1 MFTTPDKISSH
12 VLEFCR
18 TIAPEST
25 PVYVPVFPVK
35 SAVLGKA
42 FYFVRE
48 YAEQTQTGRAQTGWT
63 IWEWPDMA
71 LEAEHNCVYDAQDGG
86 SLRELA
92 PYPERRILFL
102 PDDAA
107 TYDLEAFGWP
117 RKSVRS
123 ALRPE
128 SVVHEYLGTLEM
140 RDDFVRA
147 KLPLSNRFGV
157 VPTLARSRSLSASAK
172 MRRASN
178 RRSCT
183 ASNLGS
189 FRQSSAKLRDVTDRV
204 SLITSFRTRGR
215 KQRKQL

>member
-1 MFTTPDKISSH
+1 MFTTPETVSPH

-18 TIAPEST
+18 KIAPESM

-48 YAEQTQTGRAQTGWT
+48 HVEKTQTGRAQPGWT

-102 PDDAA
+102 PDDSA
-107 TYDLEAFGWP
+107 TYDLAAFDWP

-123 ALRPE
+123 PLRAE
-128 SVVHEYLGTLEM
+128 SIIHEYLGTLEM

-147 KLPLSNRFGV
+147 NLPPFE
-157 VPTLARSRSLSASAK
+157 TL
-172 MRRASN
+172 
-178 RRSCT
+178 RSCPNPRVIAQFVT
-183 ASNLGS
+183 ICKDASRLEEEILEGLE
-189 FRQSSAKLRDVTDRV
+189 FGFVSS
-204 SLITSFRTRGR
+204 S
-215 KQRKQL
+215 QRKAA

>member
-42 FYFVRE
+42 FSFVRE
-48 YAEQTQTGRAQTGWT
+48 YAAQTQTGRAQTGWT
-63 IWEWPDMA
+63 IWEWPGMA

-147 KLPLSNRFGV
+147 KLPAFEPL
-157 VPTLARSRSLSASAK
+157 
-172 MRRASN
+172 
-178 RRSCT
+178 RSCPDPRT
-183 ASNLGS
+183 IAQFVSICKDASRLEQQILHGLE
-189 FRQSSAKLRDVTDRV
+189 FGFVSS
-204 SLITSFRTRGR
+204 I
-215 KQRKQL
+215 QRKAA